1 MRSLAFGTIPFL
13 LLAGLLLP
21 DPRSGRLATAGVL
34 LAGLATASAAL
45 VLGDGTA
52 GELAGRIA
60 ERGVTS
66 GFLGWNAAI
75 LLAGLGLAATALA
88 GSWRERPPA
97 GSVAQAAALAASVVV
112 AWPLLRTSRP
122 LVALLAAMA
131 AVMLSL
137 AWSVWSAG
145 RGAVTAH
152 ERQREWLVG
161 GSVRTRWV
169 AAALAAGAM
178 VVPDFGVSLLLV
190 AVLALLL
197 FARAPRRTPLDR
209 LPVLPLLA
217 AAVVAAAWLAWR
229 AAGDDGLGVA
239 GLGDAAFSPALQ
251 VLLGVLVLP
260 SMFVLAGVPPFDRF
274 VPGALLV
281 PVAAALLA
289 RSVLPGLADGVEHW
303 RSAGALWLVLGAA
316 DAVRRRRGAL
326 VLSCAALFA
335 LLVGGIEARLAGGV
349 LALVAALADLAP
361 REGRAWPA
369 WSGRAAIGA
378 ALLAWVVAI
387 RTTLAVEVVYTV
399 AMVAVLTAGVLRGAG
414 RPVER

>member
-1 MRSLAFGTIPFL
+1 MRSLAFDTIPFL

-34 LAGLATASAAL
+34 LAGLATAGAAL

-60 ERGVTS
+60 ERGVTA

-88 GSWRERPPA
+88 GSWRERPPT
-97 GSVAQAAALAASVVV
+97 GSVAQAVALTASAVV
-112 AWPLLRTSRP
+112 AWPLLRASRP

-145 RGAVTAH
+145 RGPVASH
-152 ERQREWLVG
+152 DRQREWLVG
-161 GSVRTRWV
+161 SSVRTRWL

-209 LPVLPLLA
+209 LPMLPLLA

-229 AAGDDGLGVA
+229 AAGHDGLGVA

-260 SMFVLAGVPPFDRF
+260 SLFVLAGVPPFDRF
-274 VPGALLV
+274 VPGALLA

-326 VLSCAALFA
+326 VLACAALFA
-335 LLVGGIEARLAGGV
+335 LVVGGDDARLAGGLLALLASVVDLAPLARRALPGWGGRVV
-349 LALVAALADLAP
+349 LAAALAAWLVAL
-361 REGRAWPA
+361 RA
-369 WSGRAAIGA
+369 
-378 ALLAWVVAI
+378 
-387 RTTLAVEVVYTV
+387 TLAMEVVYSV
-399 AMVAVLTAGVLRGAG
+399 AMAMVLTVGVLRGAG
-414 RPVER
+414 RPAEG